1 MALKVSDMSGVEP
14 TAVRAWFDHATRK
27 IRVELSTGLELAFQ
41 AEDAQGLQNA
51 SDQQLSQIEITP
63 MGLGLHWPECDADLL
78 VSGILQGYLGSKS
91 FMRAHLARAGRVQS
105 DAKAKAA
112 RLNGAKGGRPKKT
125 GVSGF
130 AP

>member
-1 MALKVSDMSGVEP
+1 MVLKMVDISGVEP

-27 IRVELSTGLELAFQ
+27 IRIELSTGLELAFR

-51 SDQQLSQIEITP
+51 SDEQLSRIEITP

-78 VSGILQGYLGSKS
+78 VGGILQGYLGTKS
-91 FMRAHLARAGRVQS
+91 FMRDHLARAGRVQS

-112 RLNGAKGGRPKKT
+112 RLNGAKGGRPKKSM
-125 GVSGF
+125 VSGS